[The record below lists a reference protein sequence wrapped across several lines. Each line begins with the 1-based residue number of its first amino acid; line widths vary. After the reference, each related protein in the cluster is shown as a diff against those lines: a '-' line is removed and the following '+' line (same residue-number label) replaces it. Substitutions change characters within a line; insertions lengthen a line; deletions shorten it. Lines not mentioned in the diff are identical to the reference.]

1 MTTADQQQPTCDLDG
16 TILPL
21 LEQMRTMLG
30 DIGFVA
36 LRIEGKLDGL
46 LEALAEEGES
56 DPDKQTTLDGDV
68 MGAERDESR
77 PL

>member
-1 MTTADQQQPTCDLDG
+1 MATPDHQPATDLKG
-16 TILPL
+16 TIVPL

-36 LRIEGKLDGL
+36 LRIEGKLDDL
-46 LEALAEEGES
+46 LDALAEEEEGES
-56 DPDKQTTLDGDV
+56 EQTTLDGDV
-68 MGAERDESR
+68 VGAERDEGQ